1 MGLVRITTKG
11 ETSDFIGTKVDN
23 VNRLSEAVPI
33 GSGLDMS
40 KSFGL
45 HPTSEDTKYSPSDRP
60 SVSDDIE
67 SLDWFFMW
75 LDLTEPEAE
84 VLFDLDG
91 PT

>member
-1 MGLVRITTKG
+1 MISSGRG
-11 ETSDFIGTKVDN
+11 EKVDN
-23 VNRLSEAVPI
+23 VNRLSEAVPT

-45 HPTSEDTKYSPSDRP
+45 HPTSEDTKYRPSDRP

-67 SLDWFFMW
+67 SLDWFSMW